1 MLKEFREFALRG
13 NVVDLAVGIIIGA
26 AFTSIVTSL
35 VDDIIMPPIGV
46 VMGGIDFSDHF
57 LPLTLADQ
65 TYPSLKAAR
74 DAGIPV
80 IAYGSFINAI
90 IKFLIVA
97 LALFLVVRQM
107 NTLRRVVEGEATGT
121 EKPLPADVVLLT
133 EIRDLLKGRQP

>member
-1 MLKEFREFALRG
+1 MLKEFREFALRS

-46 VMGGIDFSDHF
+46 LMGGIDFSDHF
-57 LPLTLADQ
+57 LPLTLAEQ
-65 TYPSLKAAR
+65 SYPSLKAAR
-74 DAGIPV
+74 GAGIPV

-97 LALFLVVRQM
+97 FALFLVVRQM
-107 NTLRRVVEGEATGT
+107 NTLRRVVEGEATGQ
-121 EKPLPADVVLLT
+121 EKPLPADIVLLAE
-133 EIRDLLKGRQP
+133 EIRDLLKTQR

>member
-46 VMGGIDFSDHF
+46 LMGGIDFSDHF
-57 LPLTLADQ
+57 LPLTLAEQ
-65 TYPSLKAAR
+65 TYPSLKATR
-74 DAGIPV
+74 DAGVPV

-97 LALFLVVRQM
+97 FALFLVVRQM
-107 NTLRRVVEGEATGT
+107 NTLRRVVEGEATGQ
-121 EKPLPADVVLLT
+121 EKPLPADIVLLA
-133 EIRDLLKGRQP
+133 EIRDLLKTQR